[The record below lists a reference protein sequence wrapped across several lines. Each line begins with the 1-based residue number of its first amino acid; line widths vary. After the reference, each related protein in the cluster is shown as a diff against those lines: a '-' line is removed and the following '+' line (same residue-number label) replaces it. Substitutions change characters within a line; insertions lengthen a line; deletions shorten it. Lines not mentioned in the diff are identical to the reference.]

1 MITISTNMIS
11 INIFTSTSIILDNM
25 NILIISIILITTFTT
40 FTIINHHQ
48 SS

>member
-25 NILIISIILITTFTT
+25 NILIICIILITV